1 MEAFGL
7 DYVKI
12 GWHLLNFVILL
23 AILSKF
29 VFPKVTAMLD
39 ERAARIR
46 ESMARAE
53 ETKRAQLEMEEQRRQ
68 ILDEA
73 RREAAAIYERAR
85 ETGAAY
91 AEQLRR
97 EAEEAANAIRA
108 RAEADAVAIRTQAL
122 ADARRTLAD
131 LAIEAAERVIR
142 ESLDGPRQRQLVEQ
156 FLTTAPSPDGGR

>member
-1 MEAFGL
+1 
-7 DYVKI
+7 
-12 GWHLLNFVILL
+12 
-23 AILSKF
+23 
-29 VFPKVTAMLD
+29 
-39 ERAARIR
+39 
-46 ESMARAE
+46 
-53 ETKRAQLEMEEQRRQ
+53 MEEQRRQ